1 MARLFC
7 VRNKRDD
14 GQLCDRCA
22 ADLGPVRPSCQTRN
36 QIGAHFC
43 RKCREPLRSAQ
54 ADALPAPQP
63 SPVLTTWPL
72 AGLVSLALATLLL
85 VAACGPGY
93 DAPPVDL
100 SQSEPGDQQTP
111 TAAVPGAPVLRMAV
125 APVISPRETF
135 ASHYGDLL
143 QYVGDI
149 LEMPV
154 ELVQGKTY
162 AEINDL
168 VRSGDVTFAL
178 VCTNPYLQGREDF
191 GMELLVAP
199 QVKGQTNYYS
209 YLIARRDSD
218 INSLD
223 DLRERVFAFSDPLSN
238 SGRLAPVYQLA
249 LKEERPETFF
259 DRYIFTYAHDN
270 SIKAVA
276 EGLVD
281 GAAVDSLVY
290 DYWAATG
297 SEYAAETK
305 IVDRWGPF
313 GINPVVVHPDLDE
326 GLKERLRQTLLA
338 MNEDPRGERILST
351 LHIDRFVVPD
361 DSIYDS
367 VRTMRAY
374 ISAVEGERAA
384 VQP

>member
-1 MARLFC
+1 MAF
-7 VRNKRDD
+7 
-14 GQLCDRCA
+14 G
-22 ADLGPVRPSCQTRN
+22 
-36 QIGAHFC
+36 
-43 RKCREPLRSAQ
+43 
-54 ADALPAPQP
+54 
-63 SPVLTTWPL
+63 
-72 AGLVSLALATLLL
+72 TLLL

-93 DAPPVDL
+93 DAAPLDL
-100 SQSEPGDQQTP
+100 SQTEPETGESP
-111 TAAVPGAPVLRMAV
+111 VAVASPQRVLRLAV

-143 QYVGDI
+143 QYVGDT
-149 LEMPV
+149 LERPV

-168 VRSGDVTFAL
+168 VRSGDITFAF
-178 VCTNPYLQGREDF
+178 VCTNPYLQGEEDF
-191 GMELLVAP
+191 GMDLLVAP
-199 QVKGQTNYYS
+199 EVDGQTNYYS

-218 INSLD
+218 ITSLD
-223 DLRERVFAFSDPLSN
+223 DLRGRVFAFSDPLSN
-238 SGRLAPVYQLA
+238 SGRLVPVYQLA
-249 LKEERPETFF
+249 LKGERPETFF

-270 SIKAVA
+270 SIKAVT

-290 DYWAATG
+290 DYWDAAG

-313 GINPVVVHPDLDE
+313 GINPVVVHPGLDADLKDS
-326 GLKERLRQTLLA
+326 LREVLLT
-338 MNEDPRGERILST
+338 MHDDPRGSRILSN

-374 ISAVEGERAA
+374 MSTVEREVDGAA
-384 VQP
+384 AQP